1 MLVISD
7 TTPIISLV
15 KINQLHL
22 LESLFEK
29 VVQPKAVYRELTE
42 NVAYEEEAVC
52 IKNCSFLVCEEVK
65 NQESVKILR
74 NATGL
79 DAGESEA
86 IVLYEE
92 LQADMMVI
100 DERKG
105 RKVAKQLDLKHVGT
119 VGILLQAYDEKM
131 ITAEEIK
138 ECFKVFHE
146 KGIRMSEK
154 LCQYAMEYIGEI

>member
-22 LESLFEK
+22 LEKLFGK
-29 VVQPKAVYRELTE
+29 VLIPRAVYCELTE
-42 NVAYEEEAVC
+42 NVIYEEEAVQ
-52 IKNCSFLVCEEVK
+52 IRNCPFLLHEEVK

-74 NATGL
+74 NVTGL

-92 LQADMMVI
+92 LHADFIVI

-105 RKVAKQLDLKHVGT
+105 RKVAKQLALKHIGT

-131 ITAEEIK
+131 ITAEEVK
-138 ECFKVFHE
+138 ECFEIFDR
-146 KGIRMSEK
+146 KGIHMSEMLK
-154 LCQYAMEYIGEI
+154 QYVMDYIRY